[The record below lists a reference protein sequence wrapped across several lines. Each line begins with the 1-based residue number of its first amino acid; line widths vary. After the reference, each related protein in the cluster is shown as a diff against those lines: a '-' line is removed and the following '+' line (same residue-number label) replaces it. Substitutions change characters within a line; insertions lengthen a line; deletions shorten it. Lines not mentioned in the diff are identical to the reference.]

1 MPNQEALV
9 AHADLVMDFL
19 GHLRMMHLWFHGAHH
34 LVSGVSFSGDH
45 ANLFGTIY
53 TEIQEQ
59 MDGAIEKFV
68 GLIGEDMGDPLAI
81 TSKALGAMQTYQ
93 SPAHRSATAIA
104 MTGLQIEKDFLGLCE
119 EMYAVLKQ
127 NDALTLGLD
136 DFIMATASAHE
147 TFVYLLQQR
156 VREAMQQQAQT
167 QGMAPQPAMPAM
179 QGPR

>member
-81 TSKALGAMQTYQ
+81 TSKALEAMQTYQ

-167 QGMAPQPAMPAM
+167 QGVAPQPAMPPM
-179 QGPR
+179 QGR

>member
-1 MPNQEALV
+1 MPNQEALM

-45 ANLFGTIY
+45 VNLFGTIY

-81 TSKALGAMQTYQ
+81 TSKALEAMQAYQ

-104 MTGLQIEKDFLGLCE
+104 LTGLQLEKDFLNLCE

-127 NDALTLGLD
+127 NDAMTLGLD
-136 DFIMATASAHE
+136 DFIMTTASAHE

-156 VREAMQQQAQT
+156 VREAMQQQQAAQ
-167 QGMAPQPAMPAM
+167 MAAVTPVRPAMKGL
-179 QGPR
+179 Q

>member
-1 MPNQEALV
+1 MPNQEALL
-9 AHADLVMDFL
+9 AHADMVMDYL

-45 ANLFGTIY
+45 VNLFGTIY
-53 TEIQEQ
+53 TEIQDQ

-81 TSKALGAMQTYQ
+81 TSKALEIMQGHQ

-104 MTGLQIEKDFLGLCE
+104 LTGLQIEKDFLALSE
-119 EMYAVLKQ
+119 EIYGTLKE
-127 NDALTLGLD
+127 NGALTLGLD
-136 DFIMATASAHE
+136 DFLMATASAHE

-156 VREAMQQQAQT
+156 VREAMQQAPAQRMSSPLL
-167 QGMAPQPAMPAM
+167 GPQ
-179 QGPR
+179 RV